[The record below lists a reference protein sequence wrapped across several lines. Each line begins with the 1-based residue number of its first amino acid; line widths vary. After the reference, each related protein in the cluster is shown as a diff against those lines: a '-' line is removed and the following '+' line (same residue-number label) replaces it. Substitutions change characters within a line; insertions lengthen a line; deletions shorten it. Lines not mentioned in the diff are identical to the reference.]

1 MQARTQQLTA
11 SEGQSGLLLVRAHGP
26 ESSSSPTPEASYAAM
41 EASLRAVAAALLCLI
56 APIQGAAQVADFK
69 VAWTNVGEGLSSAD
83 SSAAT
88 MQPGTKVARVDVQ
101 PTIVEVAVGKQVCI
115 SSMQLRAFGADG
127 GPIAGVPL
135 VITVRQDHK
144 PQLQLT
150 HLKGICMRPARK
162 GEYPIRF
169 TSKLPAPDDT
179 LRGAQIFLRAS

>member
-1 MQARTQQLTA
+1 
-11 SEGQSGLLLVRAHGP
+11 
-26 ESSSSPTPEASYAAM
+26 M
-41 EASLRAVAAALLCLI
+41 ETSRRAVAVALLCLI

-69 VAWTNVGEGLSSAD
+69 VAWTDVGEVT
-83 SSAAT
+83 SSAAASAAGI
-88 MQPGTKVARVDVQ
+88 QPGTKIARVDVQ
-101 PTIVEVAVGKQVCI
+101 PTIIEVAVGKQVCI
-115 SSMQLRAFGADG
+115 ASLQIVAFGADG
-127 GPIAGVPL
+127 RPIAGAPL
-135 VITVRQDHK
+135 VIAVRQDHK

>member
-1 MQARTQQLTA
+1 VQARTQQLTA

-41 EASLRAVAAALLCLI
+41 EARLRSVAVVLVCLF

-69 VAWTNVGEGLSSAD
+69 IAWATIGEVVSSAEG
-83 SSAAT
+83 AAVT
-88 MQPGTKVARVDVQ
+88 MQPGTKIARVDAQ
-101 PTIVEVAVGKQVCI
+101 PMIIEVAVGKQVCI
-115 SSMQLRAFGADG
+115 SSLQLRAFGADG
-127 GPIAGVPL
+127 RPIAGAPL
-135 VITVRQDHK
+135 VLAVRQDHK

-169 TSKLPAPDDT
+169 TSKAPAADDT
-179 LRGAQIFLRAS
+179 LRGAQVFLRAS